1 MHFFGQVRYSDS
13 GSSLLSARNTSVM
26 IPNLSV
32 NREEQFSVRENQP
45 GSISVDIVAACSSVA
60 FEQNPV

>member
-13 GSSLLSARNTSVM
+13 GSSLPSARNTSVM
-26 IPNLSV
+26 IPNMSV
-32 NREEQFSVRENQP
+32 NREVQFFVRENQA
-45 GSISVDIVAACSSVA
+45 GLNSVDIVAACSSVA